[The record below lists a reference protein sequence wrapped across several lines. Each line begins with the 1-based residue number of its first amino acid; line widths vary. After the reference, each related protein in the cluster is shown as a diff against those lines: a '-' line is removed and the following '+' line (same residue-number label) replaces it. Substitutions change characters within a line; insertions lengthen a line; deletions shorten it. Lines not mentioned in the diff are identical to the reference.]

1 MVAAVGLVIGPVLGG
16 ALVEIGWSWV
26 FWFNVPLGALGCLWA
41 ALVLRDLVRHDVQ
54 RGLDVPGTVC
64 CVIGLTT
71 LTFALS
77 KGGLTGWGNAYVI
90 GGLIAAAVFLPLWVL
105 IERHTDS
112 PMLDLTIFQNRL
124 FAAAAAAAFING
136 LARFALTF
144 LFVFYFQGPQGQ
156 DPITAGIELAPMA
169 GGMVVASPIAG
180 RIADRHGSRLLAALG
195 MLISAVA
202 LAGMTTLG
210 VHTPYWESAV
220 WLALVG
226 IGSGV
231 FMSPNT
237 AAMMAA
243 VPSNRR
249 GVASGARTMLQNMGA
264 VLSISFV
271 MAVITSAV
279 PKKVLFSIFSG
290 VTSGLDAKQL
300 APFIDNMHTA
310 LWTLCAVSVVGCII
324 SLMRPKHVREPVA

>member
-1 MVAAVGLVIGPVLGG
+1 
-16 ALVEIGWSWV
+16 
-26 FWFNVPLGALGCLWA
+26 
-41 ALVLRDLVRHDVQ
+41 
-54 RGLDVPGTVC
+54 
-64 CVIGLTT
+64 
-71 LTFALS
+71 
-77 KGGLTGWGNAYVI
+77 
-90 GGLIAAAVFLPLWVL
+90 
-105 IERHTDS
+105 
-112 PMLDLTIFQNRL
+112 
-124 FAAAAAAAFING
+124 
-136 LARFALTF
+136 
-144 LFVFYFQGPQGQ
+144 
-156 DPITAGIELAPMA
+156 MA

-180 RIADRHGSRLLAALG
+180 RIADRHGSRMLAALG

-210 VHTPYWESAV
+210 VNTPYWQSAI

-243 VPSNRR
+243 VPAHRR

-279 PKKVLFSIFSG
+279 PKDVLFSIFSG
-290 VTSGLDAKQL
+290 VTSGLDDAQL

-310 LWTLCAVSVVGCII
+310 LWALCAVSLVGCAI
-324 SLMRPKHVREPVA
+324 SLMRPRHAELAA

>member
-1 MVAAVGLVIGPVLGG
+1 
-16 ALVEIGWSWV
+16 
-26 FWFNVPLGALGCLWA
+26 
-41 ALVLRDLVRHDVQ
+41 
-54 RGLDVPGTVC
+54 
-64 CVIGLTT
+64 
-71 LTFALS
+71 
-77 KGGLTGWGNAYVI
+77 
-90 GGLIAAAVFLPLWVL
+90 
-105 IERHTDS
+105 
-112 PMLDLTIFQNRL
+112 MLDLTIFQNRL

-156 DPITAGIELAPMA
+156 DPITAGLELAPMA

-180 RIADRHGSRLLAALG
+180 RIADRHGSRMLAALG
-195 MLISAVA
+195 MLISAAA

-210 VHTPYWESAV
+210 VDTPYWESAI

-243 VPSNRR
+243 VPPNRR

-279 PKKVLFSIFSG
+279 PKDVLFSIFSG

-310 LWTLCAVSVVGCII
+310 LWSLCGVSIAGCVI
-324 SLMRPKHVREPVA
+324 SLMRPKERSSAQEAAQ